1 MPLHPLVIFQ
11 ITKIF
16 LPHSKFSVS
25 PEKFKEY
32 LKAAMPNITQI
43 TQKSEVVP
51 VSKPEV
57 KDQPE
62 DDFETKLK
70 ARILQENI
78 DAVTKLGKQIYQ
90 Y

>member
-1 MPLHPLVIFQ
+1 
-11 ITKIF
+11 
-16 LPHSKFSVS
+16 
-25 PEKFKEY
+25 
-32 LKAAMPNITQI
+32 MPNITQI

-57 KDQPE
+57 KDQSG